1 MRRGGWGREHA
12 LALSPMPI
20 FSPHYL
26 FVLFVACSHP
36 LDLLSLSIFSPLP
49 PLVAC
54 LLSTSGSAV
63 HDSHPDPGTANRR
76 GEPCLAPLYP
86 ANVHP
91 DGHDFVLE
99 GGVTFVD
106 QFLAY
111 DRYDGGR
118 REVGIISVGWPVR
131 VAIVFSPDWCLGW
144 AVVFDAALV
153 VAAVIQA
160 GWLWQGMNVS
170 MVQFD

>member
-1 MRRGGWGREHA
+1 MLPTPTPEPPTGG
-12 LALSPMPI
+12 
-20 FSPHYL
+20 
-26 FVLFVACSHP
+26 
-36 LDLLSLSIFSPLP
+36 
-49 PLVAC
+49 
-54 LLSTSGSAV
+54 
-63 HDSHPDPGTANRR
+63 

-86 ANVHP
+86 ENVHP

-118 REVGIISVGWPVR
+118 REIVLISVGWPVR

-153 VAAVIQA
+153 
-160 GWLWQGMNVS
+160 L
-170 MVQFD
+170 VQPLLCGPAEHLMLLLA